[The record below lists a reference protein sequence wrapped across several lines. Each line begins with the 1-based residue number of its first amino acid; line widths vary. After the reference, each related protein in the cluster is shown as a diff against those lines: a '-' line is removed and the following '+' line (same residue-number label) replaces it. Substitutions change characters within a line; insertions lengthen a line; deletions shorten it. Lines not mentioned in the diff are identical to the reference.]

1 MYKTDCSCY
10 IYPKMDTKN
19 GKAEE
24 RMNYNREQTLMN
36 RLRIKGRMELT
47 EVVNYLQISES
58 TARRLFTK
66 LEAEG
71 KLIRIHGGIQFPG
84 KNPLEYSFEQIV
96 QTHIEEKN
104 AIGVRACDML
114 QEGDVLFCD
123 TGTTVLC
130 FCMELA
136 RRMEEK
142 PFEVSVYTNSLAN
155 FEVLA
160 PVMHV
165 TLIGGEY
172 RSNRKDF
179 SGYLAEIAI
188 SKVHFTKCFLGADG
202 CDMKQ
207 CFTTTDF
214 DTARMDEMAIHNAE
228 ETMILCGSDKF
239 SACTQ
244 VGHAAFA
251 EVDKVVTDSNIQPG
265 IKEQLEELGMEV
277 VIVAVP

>member
-1 MYKTDCSCY
+1 
-10 IYPKMDTKN
+10 
-19 GKAEE
+19 
-24 RMNYNREQTLMN
+24 MNYNREQALMN
-36 RLRIKGRMELT
+36 RQRIKRRMEWT

-58 TARRLFTK
+58 TARRLFSR
-66 LEAEG
+66 LETEG
-71 KLIRIHGGIQFPG
+71 KLIRVHGGIQLSG

-114 QEGDVLFCD
+114 KEGEVLFCD

-136 RRMEEK
+136 RRVEEK
-142 PFEVSVYTNSLAN
+142 PFEINVYTNSLAN
-155 FEVLA
+155 FEVLS

-207 CFTTTDF
+207 SFTTTDF
-214 DTARMDEMAIHNAE
+214 DTARMDEMAMHNAE
-228 ETMILCGSDKF
+228 ETIILCGSDKF

-244 VGHAAFA
+244 VGHAAFS
-251 EVDKVVTDSNIQPG
+251 EVDKVVTDSHVRPG
-265 IKEQLEELGMEV
+265 VKAHLEELGMEV
-277 VIVAVP
+277 VIAEVRTAKGEEEVCM